1 MGEVGTRLADELLPP
16 RYGQMLVRRRW
27 LREKGSGGVDHC
39 RTNKQDWETGM
50 HVLLAENKLLCI
62 FESKA
67 ANSRRSSCKTGT
79 N

>member
-62 FESKA
+62 FESKPA
-67 ANSRRSSCKTGT
+67 TQDVFSGSTETK
-79 N
+79 